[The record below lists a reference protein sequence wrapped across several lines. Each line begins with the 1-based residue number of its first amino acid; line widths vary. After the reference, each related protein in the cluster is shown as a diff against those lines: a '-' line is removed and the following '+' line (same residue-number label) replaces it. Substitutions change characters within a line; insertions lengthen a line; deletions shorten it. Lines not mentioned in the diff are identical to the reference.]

1 MISFN
6 QKVCLKPYIDMN
18 ARLRTEA
25 RNNFEKDFLS

>member
-1 MISFN
+1 MICFN
-6 QKVCLKPYIDMN
+6 QKVWFKPHIDMN